1 MSDPDLADLRQRA
14 RDGDRDAADQLVEVA
29 TERAD
34 VGELRRLADGGN
46 RDAADALAELTD
58 EQDEAE

>member
-1 MSDPDLADLRQRA
+1 MSDSDLGGLRERA
-14 RDGDRDAADQLVEVA
+14 ANGDRDAADQLVELA

-46 RDAADALAELTD
+46 RDAADALSELTE
-58 EQDEAE
+58 EQDESE